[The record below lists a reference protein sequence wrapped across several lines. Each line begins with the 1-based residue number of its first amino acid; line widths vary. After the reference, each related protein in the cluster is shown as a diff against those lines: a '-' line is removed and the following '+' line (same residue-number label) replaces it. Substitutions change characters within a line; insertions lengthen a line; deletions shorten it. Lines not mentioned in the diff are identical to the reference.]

1 MTALQG
7 QLTGARPGSWI
18 DGRDRRRSS
27 YDDGQPPARHVTV
40 VMTRK
45 RAATIDDV
53 RPSSEVPAGTS
64 GHRDELAIEQTYV
77 TALYGRLDELRTRAR
92 ADLSDV
98 RLQRVSGLTHQG
110 RSERDS
116 RASMLE
122 DRVAQLDGV
131 EEGLCFGRIDRI
143 DDEQFY
149 IGRIGVASPTYDRLL
164 VDWRAPAARP
174 FYAATPR
181 APQGVVRRRHIRTRQ
196 RVVLGIE
203 DDVLDMARVSDDD
216 QRHLAGEGALL
227 AALNAG
233 RTGHMRD
240 IVATIQAEQ
249 DAVIRAGLD
258 GVLVVEGGPGT
269 GKTAV
274 ALHRAAYLLYEH
286 RRQLAS
292 RGVLVVGPGDVF
304 LRYIERV
311 LPSLGETGVLLSTI
325 SGLYRA
331 SRVTAEESDAVAAV
345 KGALWMA
352 DVLGNSIRIHQ
363 SLPSDVIEIR
373 YGRTTLEIDRN
384 EVARCRGRARRSHR
398 PHNRARAVFLRE
410 LLNGLTEQAARALDQ
425 DVLDAASREDLT
437 SELREHERVVEVL
450 DAFWPVLTPEDVLRT
465 LLTDQRVLARAADQL
480 PAADRLLLARPPEHG
495 WTAAD
500 MPLLD
505 ELAERLGSTAPAD
518 PAAVARRAEEAAE
531 EGYAADVLA
540 ELELMVPVDASLV
553 AARYRGTPTRHTTA
567 ERAGADRAWAY
578 GHVIVDEAQ
587 ELSPMAWR
595 MLTRRCPSRSMT
607 VVGDL
612 AQASG
617 PSSLRSWAQALDPYA
632 RSRWSRVELTVNYRT
647 PTEIMAVAADVLRSA
662 DPKAR
667 APEAIRSVGADP
679 VAVQV
684 PAAQLAAA
692 VAQLAGEQTAAFAAN
707 ETGGT
712 VGIIVPVVHLPA
724 VATAVSLEIPGA
736 STAGRVSLDTPAVV
750 LTPRLTKGL
759 EFDTVIVVEPTAIVA
774 ERDRGKHDLYV
785 ALSRATQRLIVV
797 HAEPLPD
804 GMARITHVGAVGL
817 SRS

>member
-1 MTALQG
+1 M
-7 QLTGARPGSWI
+7 
-18 DGRDRRRSS
+18 
-27 YDDGQPPARHVTV
+27 
-40 VMTRK
+40 
-45 RAATIDDV
+45 AT
-53 RPSSEVPAGTS
+53 
-64 GHRDELAIEQTYV
+64 EQTYI
-77 TALYGRLDELRTRAR
+77 TDLYRRVDELRARAR

-98 RLQRVSGLTHQG
+98 RLTRVSGLTHQG

-122 DRVAQLDGV
+122 DRVAQLDGI
-131 EEGLCFGRIDRI
+131 EEGLCFGRIDRA

-203 DDVLDMARVSDDD
+203 DDVLDMDNVSEDD

-233 RTGHMRD
+233 RTGHMSD

-274 ALHRAAYLLYEH
+274 ALHRAAFLLYEH

-325 SGLYRA
+325 SGLYRGA
-331 SRVTAEESDAVAAV
+331 RVTADESDAVATV
-345 KGALWMA
+345 KGDLRMA
-352 DVLGNSIRIHQ
+352 DVLGHAVRLHQ
-363 SLPSDVIEIR
+363 SLPNGTFEIR
-373 YGRTTLEIDRN
+373 YGRTTLAIDRN
-384 EVARCRGRARRSHR
+384 EVARCRGKARRSR
-398 PHNRARAVFLRE
+398 QPHNRARAVFLRE
-410 LLNGLTEQAARALDQ
+410 LLNGLARQTARALDQ
-425 DVLDAASREDLT
+425 DVLDAGSREDLI
-437 SELREHERVVEVL
+437 SELREHEPVIQAL
-450 DAFWPVLTPEDVLRT
+450 DACWPVLNPEEVLRS
-465 LLTDQRVLARAADQL
+465 LFADQQAL
-480 PAADRLLLARPPEHG
+480 DRAADRLTGPDRQLLTRPAGYG

-505 ELAERLGSTAPAD
+505 ELAERLGSIAPAD
-518 PAAVARRAEEAAE
+518 PAAVARQAEEAAE

-540 ELELMVPVDASLV
+540 ELDLMVPVDASLV
-553 AARYRGTPTRHTTA
+553 AARYRGTPTRQTTA

-612 AQASG
+612 AQATG

-662 DPKAR
+662 DPQAR
-667 APEAIRSVGADP
+667 PPEAIRSVGEQP
-679 VAVQV
+679 VAVRV
-684 PAAQLAAA
+684 PAD
-692 VAQLAGEQTAAFAAN
+692 QLAGEVARLAGEQATAFGAS

-712 VGIIVPVVHLPA
+712 VGIIVPAVHLSA
-724 VATAVSLEIPGA
+724 VAAAVQREIPAA
-736 STAGRVSLDTPAVV
+736 STSGRASLDTPAVV
-750 LTPRLTKGL
+750 LTARTTKGL
-759 EFDTVIVVEPTAIVA
+759 EFDAVIVVEPAAIVA
-774 ERDRGKHDLYV
+774 ERRRGEHDLYV
-785 ALSRATQRLIVV
+785 ALSRATQRLIVA
-797 HAEPLPD
+797 HAQPLPE
-804 GMARITHVGAVGL
+804 GMTRLA
-817 SRS
+817 SSS

>member
-1 MTALQG
+1 MY
-7 QLTGARPGSWI
+7 
-18 DGRDRRRSS
+18 RR
-27 YDDGQPPARHVTV
+27 V
-40 VMTRK
+40 
-45 RAATIDDV
+45 
-53 RPSSEVPAGTS
+53 
-64 GHRDELAIEQTYV
+64 
-77 TALYGRLDELRTRAR
+77 DELRARAR
-92 ADLSDV
+92 GELSDV

-122 DRVAQLDGV
+122 DRVAQLDGI
-131 EEGLCFGRIDRI
+131 EEGLCFGRIDRT

-181 APQGVVRRRHIRTRQ
+181 APQEVVRRRHIRTRQ

-203 DDVLDMARVSDDD
+203 DDVLDLDAVSAAD

-249 DAVIRAGLD
+249 DAVIRSGLD

-325 SGLYRA
+325 SGLYRPA
-331 SRVTAEESDAVAAV
+331 RVTAEEPDPVAAV
-345 KGALWMA
+345 KGDLRMA
-352 DVLGNSIRIHQ
+352 DVLGHAIRLHQ
-363 SLPSDVIEIR
+363 TLPEQTIEVR

-384 EVARCRGRARRSHR
+384 EVARCRERARRSRR

-410 LLNGLTEQAARALDQ
+410 LLNGLVRQVARALDQ
-425 DVLDAASREDLT
+425 DVLDTASREDLL
-437 SELREHERVVEVL
+437 SELREHDRVVAAL
-450 DAFWPVLTPEDVLRT
+450 DAFWPVLAPEDVLRS
-465 LLTDQRVLARAADQL
+465 LLTDPQGRARAAGRL
-480 PAADRLLLARPPEHG
+480 APAEQLLLARPAQHG

-505 ELAERLGSTAPAD
+505 ELADRLGSITPAD
-518 PAAVARRAEEAAE
+518 PAAVARRSEEEAE
-531 EGYAADVLA
+531 EGYAAAMLD
-540 ELELMVPVDASLV
+540 ELDLVVPVDASVV
-553 AARYRGTPTRHTTA
+553 AARYRGTPTRQTTA
-567 ERAGADRAWAY
+567 ERAETDQAWAY

-595 MLTRRCPSRSMT
+595 MLARRCPSRSMT

-617 PSSLRSWAQALDPYA
+617 PSSLRTWEEALDPYA
-632 RSRWSRVELTVNYRT
+632 RGHWSRVELTVNYRT
-647 PTEIMAVAADVLRSA
+647 PTEIMAVAADVLAGRRPTGPSARGDPLRRRTAARRTGAASRPGHRSCPVGRRTGRRIRHGRIRRDRRDHRCGQSAPRCRCGGERGAAGSLHVRPGEPGLSGRRPDRPDDEGAGVRHGDRGRTRGDRGRAGSRSA
-662 DPKAR
+662 
-667 APEAIRSVGADP
+667 
-679 VAVQV
+679 
-684 PAAQLAAA
+684 
-692 VAQLAGEQTAAFAAN
+692 
-707 ETGGT
+707 
-712 VGIIVPVVHLPA
+712 
-724 VATAVSLEIPGA
+724 
-736 STAGRVSLDTPAVV
+736 
-750 LTPRLTKGL
+750 
-759 EFDTVIVVEPTAIVA
+759 
-774 ERDRGKHDLYV
+774 
-785 ALSRATQRLIVV
+785 
-797 HAEPLPD
+797 
-804 GMARITHVGAVGL
+804 
-817 SRS
+817 

>member
-1 MTALQG
+1 MA
-7 QLTGARPGSWI
+7 
-18 DGRDRRRSS
+18 
-27 YDDGQPPARHVTV
+27 
-40 VMTRK
+40 
-45 RAATIDDV
+45 
-53 RPSSEVPAGTS
+53 PSGWT
-64 GHRDELAIEQTYV
+64 RDELAVEQAYI
-77 TALYGRLDELRTRAR
+77 TALYRRVDELRARAR
-92 ADLSDV
+92 SDLSDI

-122 DRVAQLDGV
+122 DRVAQLDGI
-131 EEGLCFGRIDRI
+131 EEGLCFGRIDRT

-203 DDVLDMARVSDDD
+203 DDVLDLNAVSAAD

-240 IVATIQAEQ
+240 MVATIQAEQ
-249 DAVIRAGLD
+249 DAVIRSGLD

-286 RRQLAS
+286 RLQLAS

-325 SGLYRA
+325 SGLYRGA
-331 SRVTAEESDAVAAV
+331 RVTAEEPDPVAAV
-345 KGALWMA
+345 KGDLRMA
-352 DVLGNSIRIHQ
+352 DVLGRAIRLHQ
-363 SLPSDVIEIR
+363 TLPEQTIEVR
-373 YGRTTLEIDRN
+373 YGRTTLEIERN
-384 EVARCRGRARRSHR
+384 EVARCRERARRSRR
-398 PHNRARAVFLRE
+398 PHNGARAVFLRE
-410 LLNGLTEQAARALDQ
+410 LLNGLVRQVARALDQ
-425 DVLDAASREDLT
+425 DVLDAAAREDLV
-437 SELREHERVVEVL
+437 SELREHDRVVAAL

-465 LLTDQRVLARAADQL
+465 LLTDPQVRTRAADRFG
-480 PAADRLLLARPPEHG
+480 PAEQHLLGRPAQHG

-505 ELAERLGSTAPAD
+505 ELADRLGSITPAD
-518 PAAVARRAEEAAE
+518 PAAVARRSEEEAE
-531 EGYAADVLA
+531 EGYAAAMLD
-540 ELELMVPVDASLV
+540 ELDLMVPVDASVV
-553 AARYRGTPTRHTTA
+553 AARYRGTPTRQTAA
-567 ERAGADRAWAY
+567 ERAGSDQAWAY

-595 MLTRRCPSRSMT
+595 MLARRCPSRSMT

-632 RSRWSRVELTVNYRT
+632 RGHWSRVELTVNYRT
-647 PTEIMAVAADVLRSA
+647 PTEIMAVAADVLRVA
-662 DPKAR
+662 DPQAR
-667 APEAIRSVGADP
+667 APEAIRSVGEQPLAVPVRPADLATE
-679 VAVQV
+679 VAR
-684 PAAQLAAA
+684 LAA
-692 VAQLAGEQTAAFAAN
+692 EQAAAFASGGS
-707 ETGGT
+707 GGT
-712 VGIIVPVVHLPA
+712 VGIIVASAQLPD
-724 VATAVSLEIPGA
+724 VAAAVSEALPEA
-736 STAGRVSLDTPAVV
+736 STSGRASLDTPAVV
-750 LTPRLTKGL
+750 LTPRTTKGL
-759 EFDTVIVVEPTAIVA
+759 EFDTVIVVEPAAIVA
-774 ERDRGKHDLYV
+774 ERDRGQHDLYV
-785 ALSRATQRLIVV
+785 ALSRATQRLFVV
-797 HAEPLPD
+797 HADPLPD
-804 GMARITHVGAVGL
+804 GMVTLRTAASDIQP
-817 SRS
+817 

>member
-1 MTALQG
+1 M
-7 QLTGARPGSWI
+7 
-18 DGRDRRRSS
+18 
-27 YDDGQPPARHVTV
+27 
-40 VMTRK
+40 
-45 RAATIDDV
+45 AT
-53 RPSSEVPAGTS
+53 
-64 GHRDELAIEQTYV
+64 EQIYIS
-77 TALYGRLDELRTRAR
+77 ALYRRVDELRVRAR
-92 ADLSDV
+92 SDLSDV

-122 DRVAQLDGV
+122 DRVAQLDGI
-131 EEGLCFGRIDRI
+131 EEGLCFGRID
-143 DDEQFY
+143 DADGEQFY
-149 IGRIGVASPTYDRLL
+149 IGRIGVASPNYDRLL

-203 DDVLDMARVSDDD
+203 DDVLDIDSVSEDD

-233 RTGHMRD
+233 RTGHMGD

-249 DAVIRAGLD
+249 DAVIRSGLD

-325 SGLYRA
+325 SGLYRGA
-331 SRVTAEESDAVAAV
+331 RVTAEEEDAVAAV
-345 KGALWMA
+345 KGDVRIA
-352 DVLGNSIRIHQ
+352 DVLGHTIRLHQ
-363 SLPSDVIEIR
+363 SLPDESLEIR
-373 YGRTTLEIDRN
+373 YGRTTLVISRN
-384 EVARCRGRARRSHR
+384 EVARCRGRARRSRR

-410 LLNGLTEQAARALDQ
+410 LLNGLAGQAARALDQ
-425 DVLDAASREDLT
+425 EVLDASSRSDLIG
-437 SELREHERVVEVL
+437 ELREHEPVIDAL
-450 DAFWPVLTPEDVLRT
+450 DSFWPVLTPEDVLRT
-465 LLTDQRVLARAADQL
+465 LYADAQTL
-480 PAADRLLLARPPEHG
+480 SRAADRLAPAEQQLLARPAESG

-505 ELAERLGSTAPAD
+505 ELAERLGTIAPAD
-518 PAAVARRAEEAAE
+518 PAALARAAEEAAE
-531 EGYAADVLA
+531 EGYAAEMLA
-540 ELELMVPVDASLV
+540 ELDLMVPVDASLV

-567 ERAGADRAWAY
+567 ERAESDRAWAY

-595 MLTRRCPSRSMT
+595 MLARRCPSRSMT

-617 PSSLRSWAQALDPYA
+617 PSSLRTWGQALDPQA
-632 RSRWSRVELTVNYRT
+632 RGRWRPVELTVNYRT
-647 PTEIMAVAADVLRSA
+647 PTEIMAVAADVLHTA
-662 DPKAR
+662 DPKAK
-667 APEAIRSVGADP
+667 APEAIRSAGEAP
-679 VAVQV
+679 VAVRV
-684 PAAQLAAA
+684 SAGELAAE
-692 VAQLAGEQTAAFAAN
+692 VARLAGAQAAAYAAGKS
-707 ETGGT
+707 GGT
-712 VGIIVPVVHLPA
+712 VGIIVPTVHLAA
-724 VATAVSLEIPGA
+724 VAEAVRSQIPGA
-736 STAGRVSLDTPAVV
+736 STSGRASLDTPAVV
-750 LTPRLTKGL
+750 LTPRTTKGL
-759 EFDTVIVVEPTAIVA
+759 EFDTVLVVEPAAIVT
-774 ERDRGKHDLYV
+774 ERDRGRHDLYV

-797 HAEPLPD
+797 HADPLPD
-804 GMARITHVGAVGL
+804 GMARLTP
-817 SRS
+817 SS

>member
-1 MTALQG
+1 
-7 QLTGARPGSWI
+7 
-18 DGRDRRRSS
+18 
-27 YDDGQPPARHVTV
+27 V
-40 VMTRK
+40 RK
-45 RAATIDDV
+45 RATTIDDP
-53 RPSSEVPAGTS
+53 RASTAGSLATS
-64 GHRDELAIEQTYV
+64 GGTRDDLAAEQAYITS
-77 TALYGRLDELRTRAR
+77 LYERVDELRARVR

-122 DRVAQLDGV
+122 DRVAQLDGI
-131 EEGLCFGRIDRI
+131 EEGLCFGRIDRT
-143 DDEQFY
+143 DGEQFY
-149 IGRIGVASPTYDRLL
+149 IGRIGVASPNYDRLL

-181 APQGVVRRRHIRTRQ
+181 APQGVVRRRHLRTRR

-203 DDVLDMARVSDDD
+203 DDVLDIDAVSEAD
-216 QRHLAGEGALL
+216 QRHLAGEGALI

-249 DAVIRAGLD
+249 DAVIRSGLD

-325 SGLYRA
+325 SGLYRG
-331 SRVTAEESDAVAAV
+331 SRVTSEEGDAVAAV
-345 KGALWMA
+345 KGDLRMA
-352 DVLGNSIRIHQ
+352 GVLGHAIRLHQ
-363 SLPSDVIEIR
+363 SLPTRVIEFR
-373 YGRTTLEIDRN
+373 YGRTTLEMDVN
-384 EVARCRGRARRSHR
+384 EVARCRGRARRSRR
-398 PHNRARAVFLRE
+398 PHNRARAVFFRE
-410 LLNGLTEQAARALDQ
+410 LLNGLVAQAARALDQ
-425 DVLDAASREDLT
+425 DILDADSRADLI
-437 SELREHERVVEVL
+437 SELGEHDPVVEIL
-450 DAFWPVLTPEDVLRT
+450 DAHWPVLRPEEVLGT
-465 LLTDQRVLARAADQL
+465 LYADPQFLTRAADQL
-480 PAADRLLLARPPEHG
+480 PVADRGLLARPAGHG

-505 ELAERLGSTAPAD
+505 ELAERLGTVTPAD
-518 PAAVARRAEEAAE
+518 PAAVARRGDEAAE
-531 EGYAADVLA
+531 EGYAEEMLA
-540 ELELMVPVDASLV
+540 ELDLVVPVDASLV
-553 AARYRGTPTRHTTA
+553 AARYRGTPTRQTTA

-578 GHVIVDEAQ
+578 GHVIIDEAQ

-595 MLTRRCPSRSMT
+595 MLARRCPSRSMT

-617 PSSLRSWAQALDPYA
+617 PASLRSWAQALDSYA
-632 RSRWSRVELTVNYRT
+632 PGHWRRVELTVNYRT
-647 PTEIMAVAADVLRSA
+647 PVEIMGLAADVLRVA
-662 DPKAR
+662 DPHLR
-667 APEAIRSVGADP
+667 PPDAIRSVGEGP
-679 VAVQV
+679 VAVGV
-684 PAAQLAAA
+684 PARALAAE
-692 VAQLAGEQTAAFAAN
+692 VARVAGDQAARYAAE

-712 VGIIVPVVHLPA
+712 VGIIAAGVDLASVAEA
-724 VATAVSLEIPGA
+724 VAQAIPGA
-736 STAGRVSLDTPAVV
+736 STSGRASLDSPAVV
-750 LTPRLTKGL
+750 LTPRTTKGL

-774 ERDRGKHDLYV
+774 ERDRGRHDLYV
-785 ALSRATQRLIVV
+785 ALSRATQRLVVV
-797 HAEPLPD
+797 HSADLPE
-804 GMARITHVGAVGL
+804 GMDRLVPTE
-817 SRS
+817 

>member
-1 MTALQG
+1 M
-7 QLTGARPGSWI
+7 S
-18 DGRDRRRSS
+18 
-27 YDDGQPPARHVTV
+27 
-40 VMTRK
+40 RK

-53 RPSSEVPAGTS
+53 RAGTGASVATS
-64 GHRDELAIEQTYV
+64 GGGRDELLVEQAYI
-77 TALYGRLDELRTRAR
+77 TALYRRVDELRARAR

-116 RASMLE
+116 RAGMLE
-122 DRVAQLDGV
+122 DRVAQLDGI
-131 EEGLCFGRIDRI
+131 EEGLCFGRIDRS

-203 DDVLDMARVSDDD
+203 DDVLDMDAVSEVD
-216 QRHLAGEGALL
+216 QRQLAGEGALL

-249 DAVIRAGLD
+249 DSVIRAGLD

-325 SGLYRA
+325 SGLYRG
-331 SRVTAEESDAVAAV
+331 SRVTAEEADEVAAV
-345 KGALWMA
+345 KGAAGMA
-352 DVLGNSIRIHQ
+352 DVLGRAIRLHQ
-363 SLPSDVIEIR
+363 SLPDRVVEIR
-373 YGRTTLEIDRN
+373 YGRMTLEIDRN
-384 EVARCRGRARRSHR
+384 EVARCRGRARRSRR

-410 LLNGLTEQAARALDQ
+410 LLNGLATQAAHSLDQ
-425 DVLDAASREDLT
+425 DFLEAGAREDLIG
-437 SELREHERVVEVL
+437 ELREYEPVVQVL
-450 DAFWPVLTPEDVLRT
+450 DDCWPVLGPEDVLRT
-465 LLTDQRVLARAADQL
+465 LFIDGSALGRAADQL
-480 PAADRLLLARPPEHG
+480 PAADRKLLVRPAGHG

-505 ELAERLGSTAPAD
+505 ELDDRLGTIAPAD
-518 PAAVARRAEEAAE
+518 PTAVARQADEAAE
-531 EGYAADVLA
+531 EGYAAEVLA
-540 ELELMVPVDASLV
+540 ELDLMVPVDASLV
-553 AARYRGTPTRHTTA
+553 AARYRGTANRQSTA

-595 MLTRRCPSRSMT
+595 MLARRCPSRSMT

-617 PSSLRSWAQALDPYA
+617 PSSLRSWAEALDPYA
-632 RSRWSRVELTVNYRT
+632 RGHWSRVELTVNYRT
-647 PTEIMAVAADVLRSA
+647 PTEIMAVASDVLHSA
-662 DPKAR
+662 DPRAR
-667 APEAIRSVGADP
+667 APEAIRSVGEQP
-679 VAVQV
+679 LAVTV
-684 PAAQLAAA
+684 PADGVAAEVARLAAGQA
-692 VAQLAGEQTAAFAAN
+692 SRFAADDR
-707 ETGGT
+707 GGT
-712 VGIIVPVVHLPA
+712 VGIIAPGALLPA
-724 VATAVSLEIPGA
+724 VSAAVAREIPGA
-736 STAGRVSLDTPAVV
+736 STSGRASLDTPAVV
-750 LTPRLTKGL
+750 LTARTTKGL
-759 EFDTVIVVEPTAIVA
+759 EFDTVIVVEPAAIVA
-774 ERDRGKHDLYV
+774 ERDRGQHDLYV

-797 HAEPLPD
+797 HADPLPD
-804 GMARITHVGAVGL
+804 GMARLAHT
-817 SRS
+817 

>member
-1 MTALQG
+1 MA
-7 QLTGARPGSWI
+7 
-18 DGRDRRRSS
+18 
-27 YDDGQPPARHVTV
+27 
-40 VMTRK
+40 
-45 RAATIDDV
+45 
-53 RPSSEVPAGTS
+53 PSGNT
-64 GHRDELAIEQTYV
+64 RDELAKEQAYI
-77 TALYGRLDELRTRAR
+77 TALYRRVDELRARAR

-98 RLQRVSGLTHQG
+98 RMQRVSGLTHQG

-116 RASMLE
+116 RAGMLE
-122 DRVAQLDGV
+122 DRVAQLDGI

-149 IGRIGVASPTYDRLL
+149 IGRIGVASPSYDRLL

-203 DDVLDMARVSDDD
+203 DDVLDLNAVSAAD

-249 DAVIRAGLD
+249 DAVIRSGLE

-331 SRVTAEESDAVAAV
+331 ARVTAEEPDPVAAV
-345 KGALWMA
+345 KGDLRMA
-352 DVLGNSIRIHQ
+352 DVLGRAIRLHQ
-363 SLPSDVIEIR
+363 TLPEQTIEVR
-373 YGRTTLEIDRN
+373 YGRTTLEVDRN
-384 EVARCRGRARRSHR
+384 EVARCREQARRARR

-410 LLNGLTEQAARALDQ
+410 LLNGLVRQVARALDQ
-425 DVLDAASREDLT
+425 EVLDAASREDLV
-437 SELREHERVVEVL
+437 SELREHDRVVAAL
-450 DAFWPVLTPEDVLRT
+450 DTCWPVLAPEYVLRS
-465 LLTDQRVLARAADQL
+465 LLTDPQVRAHAAGRLAPAEQQL
-480 PAADRLLLARPPEHG
+480 LSRPAQHG

-505 ELAERLGSTAPAD
+505 ELADRLGSITPAD
-518 PAAVARRAEEAAE
+518 PAALARRSAEEAE
-531 EGYAADVLA
+531 EGYAAAMLD
-540 ELELMVPVDASLV
+540 ELDLIVPVDASMV
-553 AARYRGTPTRHTTA
+553 AARYRGTPTRQTTA
-567 ERAGADRAWAY
+567 ERAGSDQTWAY

-595 MLTRRCPSRSMT
+595 MLARRCPSRSMT

-617 PSSLRSWAQALDPYA
+617 PSSLRTWAQALDPYA
-632 RSRWSRVELTVNYRT
+632 GGHWRRVELTVNYRT
-647 PTEIMAVAADVLRSA
+647 PTEIMAVAADALRAA
-662 DPKAR
+662 DPQAR
-667 APEAIRSVGADP
+667 APEAIRSVGEQPLAVPVRPADLATE
-679 VAVQV
+679 VAR
-684 PAAQLAAA
+684 LAA
-692 VAQLAGEQTAAFAAN
+692 EQAAAFAAGGS
-707 ETGGT
+707 GGT
-712 VGIIVPVVHLPA
+712 VGI
-724 VATAVSLEIPGA
+724 
-736 STAGRVSLDTPAVV
+736 
-750 LTPRLTKGL
+750 
-759 EFDTVIVVEPTAIVA
+759 
-774 ERDRGKHDLYV
+774 
-785 ALSRATQRLIVV
+785 
-797 HAEPLPD
+797 
-804 GMARITHVGAVGL
+804 
-817 SRS
+817 

>member
-1 MTALQG
+1 MA
-7 QLTGARPGSWI
+7 
-18 DGRDRRRSS
+18 
-27 YDDGQPPARHVTV
+27 
-40 VMTRK
+40 
-45 RAATIDDV
+45 
-53 RPSSEVPAGTS
+53 TS
-64 GHRDELAIEQTYV
+64 GGTRDDLAAEQAYITS
-77 TALYGRLDELRTRAR
+77 LYERVDELRARAR

-122 DRVAQLDGV
+122 DRVAQLDGI
-131 EEGLCFGRIDRI
+131 EEGLCFGRIDRT
-143 DDEQFY
+143 DGEQFY

-181 APQGVVRRRHIRTRQ
+181 APQGVVRRRHLRTRQ

-203 DDVLDMARVSDDD
+203 DDVLDIDAVSQAD

-227 AALNAG
+227 AAVNAG

-249 DAVIRAGLD
+249 DAVIRSDLD

-325 SGLYRA
+325 SGLYRG
-331 SRVTAEESDAVAAV
+331 SRVTAEETDAVAGV
-345 KGALWMA
+345 KGDLRMSHALGQA
-352 DVLGNSIRIHQ
+352 IRLHQ
-363 SLPSDVIEIR
+363 TLPDEPIEVR
-373 YGRTTLEIDRN
+373 YGRATLLVDVNEI
-384 EVARCRGRARRSHR
+384 ARCRGRARRSAR

-410 LLNGLTEQAARALDQ
+410 LLNGLAAQAAQALGQDALDA
-425 DVLDAASREDLT
+425 DSRTDLISELGEHDPVVAILDA
-437 SELREHERVVEVL
+437 H
-450 DAFWPVLTPEDVLRT
+450 WPVLQPEGVLRAVY
-465 LLTDQRVLARAADQL
+465 TDPKVLARASDQL
-480 PAADRLLLARPPEHG
+480 PAAGRELLARPVGHG

-505 ELAERLGSTAPAD
+505 ELAERLGTITPAD
-518 PAAVARRAEEAAE
+518 PAAVARRADEAAE
-531 EGYAADVLA
+531 EGYAGEMLA
-540 ELELMVPVDASLV
+540 ELDLMVPVDASLV
-553 AARYRGTPTRHTTA
+553 AARYRGTPTRQTTA

-595 MLTRRCPSRSMT
+595 MLARRCPSRSMT

-617 PSSLRSWAQALDPYA
+617 PASLRSWEQALDSYA
-632 RSRWSRVELTVNYRT
+632 PGLWRRVELTINYRT
-647 PTEIMAVAADVLRSA
+647 PVEIMGLAADVLRSA
-662 DPKAR
+662 DRQLR
-667 APEAIRSVGADP
+667 APEAIRSVGEDP

-684 PAAQLAAA
+684 SAATVGTEVARLAAEQAAFYAAQ
-692 VAQLAGEQTAAFAAN
+692 ES
-707 ETGGT
+707 GGT
-712 VGIIVPVVHLPA
+712 VGIIVAEVALSSVAQA
-724 VATAVSLEIPGA
+724 VGETVPGA
-736 STAGRVSLDTPAVV
+736 STSGRASLDSPAVV
-750 LTPRLTKGL
+750 LTPRTTKGL
-759 EFDTVIVVEPTAIVA
+759 EFDTVIVVQPAAIA
-774 ERDRGKHDLYV
+774 TERARGMHDLYV

-797 HAEPLPD
+797 
-804 GMARITHVGAVGL
+804 
-817 SRS
+817 

>member
-1 MTALQG
+1 M
-7 QLTGARPGSWI
+7 S
-18 DGRDRRRSS
+18 
-27 YDDGQPPARHVTV
+27 
-40 VMTRK
+40 RK

-53 RPSSEVPAGTS
+53 RAGTEASVATSS
-64 GHRDELAIEQTYV
+64 GGRDELAVEQAYI
-77 TALYGRLDELRTRAR
+77 TALYRRVDELRARAR

-116 RASMLE
+116 RAGMLE
-122 DRVAQLDGV
+122 DRVAQLDGI
-131 EEGLCFGRIDRI
+131 EEGLCFGRLDRS

-203 DDVLDMARVSDDD
+203 DDVLDIDAVSEVD

-249 DAVIRAGLD
+249 DSVIRAGLD

-325 SGLYRA
+325 SGLYRG
-331 SRVTAEESDAVAAV
+331 SRVTAEEADEVAAV
-345 KGALWMA
+345 KGAAGMT
-352 DVLGNSIRIHQ
+352 DVLGRAIRLHQ
-363 SLPSDVIEIR
+363 SLPDRVVEIR
-373 YGRTTLEIDRN
+373 YGRMTLEIDRN
-384 EVARCRGRARRSHR
+384 EVARCRGRARRSR
-398 PHNRARAVFLRE
+398 QPHNRARAVFLRE
-410 LLNGLTEQAARALDQ
+410 LLNGLATQAAHSLDQ
-425 DVLDAASREDLT
+425 DFLESGAREDLI
-437 SELREHERVVEVL
+437 SELREYDPVVQVL
-450 DAFWPVLTPEDVLRT
+450 DDCWPVLGPEDVLRT
-465 LLTDQRVLARAADQL
+465 LFSDPSALARAADQL
-480 PAADRLLLARPPEHG
+480 PAAGRHLLTRPAGHG

-505 ELAERLGSTAPAD
+505 ELDDRLGTIAPAD
-518 PAAVARRAEEAAE
+518 PTAVARQAAEAAE
-531 EGYAADVLA
+531 EGYAAEVLA
-540 ELELMVPVDASLV
+540 ELDLMVPVDASLV
-553 AARYRGTPTRHTTA
+553 AARYRGTPNRQSTA

-595 MLTRRCPSRSMT
+595 MLARRCPSRSMT

-617 PSSLRSWAQALDPYA
+617 PSSLRSWAEALDPYA
-632 RSRWSRVELTVNYRT
+632 RGHWSRVELTVNYRT
-647 PTEIMAVAADVLRSA
+647 PAEIMAVAAEVLHSA
-662 DPKAR
+662 DPRAR
-667 APEAIRSVGADP
+667 APEAIRSVGEQP
-679 VAVQV
+679 LAVRV
-684 PAAQLAAA
+684 PATDVAAEVARLAAGQA
-692 VAQLAGEQTAAFAAN
+692 SGFAADDR
-707 ETGGT
+707 GGT
-712 VGIIVPVVHLPA
+712 VGIIAPGALLPA
-724 VATAVSLEIPGA
+724 VSAAVARELPAA
-736 STAGRVSLDTPAVV
+736 STSGRASLDTPAVV
-750 LTPRLTKGL
+750 LTSRTTKGL
-759 EFDTVIVVEPTAIVA
+759 EFDTVIVVEPAAIVA
-774 ERDRGKHDLYV
+774 ERDRGQHDLYV

-797 HAEPLPD
+797 HADPLPD
-804 GMARITHVGAVGL
+804 GMTRLAHT
-817 SRS
+817 

>member
-1 MTALQG
+1 MAP
-7 QLTGARPGSWI
+7 PG
-18 DGRDRRRSS
+18 R
-27 YDDGQPPARHVTV
+27 T
-40 VMTRK
+40 
-45 RAATIDDV
+45 
-53 RPSSEVPAGTS
+53 
-64 GHRDELAIEQTYV
+64 RDELAVEQAYI
-77 TALYGRLDELRTRAR
+77 TALYRRVDELRVRAR
-92 ADLSDV
+92 RDLSDV

-122 DRVAQLDGV
+122 DRVAQLDGI
-131 EEGLCFGRIDRI
+131 EEGLCFGRIDRA
-143 DDEQFY
+143 DDEQLY

-203 DDVLDMARVSDDD
+203 DDVLDLSAVSAAD

-249 DAVIRAGLD
+249 DAVIRSGLD

-311 LPSLGETGVLLSTI
+311 LPSLGESGVLLSTI
-325 SGLYRA
+325 SGLYRPA
-331 SRVTAEESDAVAAV
+331 RVTAEEPDPVAAV
-345 KGALWMA
+345 KGDLRMA
-352 DVLGNSIRIHQ
+352 DVLGRAIRLHQ
-363 SLPSDVIEIR
+363 TLPEQTIEVR

-384 EVARCRGRARRSHR
+384 EVARCRERARRSHR

-410 LLNGLTEQAARALDQ
+410 LLNGLVRQVARALDQ
-425 DVLDAASREDLT
+425 DVLDSAAREDLV
-437 SELREHERVVEVL
+437 SEVREHDRVVAAL
-450 DAFWPVLTPEDVLRT
+450 DAFWPVLAPEDVVRS
-465 LLTDQRVLARAADQL
+465 LLTDPQVRARAAGGL
-480 PAADRLLLARPPEHG
+480 TPAEQKLLSRPAQHG

-505 ELAERLGSTAPAD
+505 ELAERLGSITPAD
-518 PAAVARRAEEAAE
+518 PAAVARRSEEEAE
-531 EGYAADVLA
+531 EGYAAAMLD
-540 ELELMVPVDASLV
+540 ELDLMVPVDASVV
-553 AARYRGTPTRHTTA
+553 AARYRGTPTRQTTA
-567 ERAGADRAWAY
+567 ERAETDQAWAY

-595 MLTRRCPSRSMT
+595 MLARR
-607 VVGDL
+607 
-612 AQASG
+612 
-617 PSSLRSWAQALDPYA
+617 
-632 RSRWSRVELTVNYRT
+632 
-647 PTEIMAVAADVLRSA
+647 
-662 DPKAR
+662 
-667 APEAIRSVGADP
+667 
-679 VAVQV
+679 
-684 PAAQLAAA
+684 
-692 VAQLAGEQTAAFAAN
+692 
-707 ETGGT
+707 
-712 VGIIVPVVHLPA
+712 
-724 VATAVSLEIPGA
+724 
-736 STAGRVSLDTPAVV
+736 
-750 LTPRLTKGL
+750 
-759 EFDTVIVVEPTAIVA
+759 
-774 ERDRGKHDLYV
+774 
-785 ALSRATQRLIVV
+785 
-797 HAEPLPD
+797 
-804 GMARITHVGAVGL
+804 
-817 SRS
+817 

>member
-1 MTALQG
+1 MN
-7 QLTGARPGSWI
+7 
-18 DGRDRRRSS
+18 
-27 YDDGQPPARHVTV
+27 
-40 VMTRK
+40 
-45 RAATIDDV
+45 
-53 RPSSEVPAGTS
+53 TS
-64 GHRDELAIEQTYV
+64 GRTRDELAIEQSYI
-77 TALYGRLDELRTRAR
+77 TALYRRVDELRARAR
-92 ADLSDV
+92 GDLSDV
-98 RLQRVSGLTHQG
+98 RLQRVSGLTHQA

-122 DRVAQLDGV
+122 DRVAQLDGI
-131 EEGLCFGRIDRI
+131 EEGLCFGRIDRT

-203 DDVLDMARVSDDD
+203 DDVLDMDAVSAAD
-216 QRHLAGEGALL
+216 QQHLAGEGALL

-249 DAVIRAGLD
+249 DAVIRSGLD

-325 SGLYRA
+325 SGLYRGA
-331 SRVTAEESDAVAAV
+331 RVTAEEADAVAAV
-345 KGALWMA
+345 KGDVRMA
-352 DVLGNSIRIHQ
+352 DVLGHAIRVHQ
-363 SLPSDVIEIR
+363 TLPDEPIEIR
-373 YGRTTLEIDRN
+373 YGRTTLELDRN

-410 LLNGLTEQAARALDQ
+410 LLNGLAGQAARALDQ
-425 DVLDAASREDLT
+425 DVLDAGSREDLI
-437 SELREHERVVEVL
+437 SELREHDRVVETL
-450 DAFWPVLTPEDVLRT
+450 DAFWPILSPEDVLRS
-465 LLTDQRVLARAADQL
+465 LFTDPQARARAADRL
-480 PAADRLLLARPPEHG
+480 PAADRQLLARPTEHG

-500 MPLLD
+500 VPLLD
-505 ELAERLGSTAPAD
+505 ELADRLGSIAPAD
-518 PAAVARRAEEAAE
+518 PAAVARRAEEAAD

-540 ELELMVPVDASLV
+540 ELDLMVPVDASLV
-553 AARYRGTPTRHTTA
+553 AARYRGTSTRHTTA
-567 ERAGADRAWAY
+567 ERADSDRAWAY

-617 PSSLRSWAQALDPYA
+617 PSSLRSWGQALDPYA
-632 RSRWSRVELTVNYRT
+632 RGHWRPVELTVNYRT
-647 PTEIMAVAADVLRSA
+647 PIEIMAVAADVLHSA
-662 DPKAR
+662 DPQAR
-667 APEAIRSVGADP
+667 APEAIRSAGEDP
-679 VAVQV
+679 VAIRTS
-684 PAAQLAAA
+684 AAELASE
-692 VAQLAGEQTAAFAAN
+692 VARLAGEQAATYAAG
-707 ETGGT
+707 ETGGTGGTGGT
-712 VGIIVPVVHLPA
+712 VGVIVPAGNLSSVAAA
-724 VATAVSLEIPGA
+724 VGRVIPGA
-736 STAGRVSLDTPAVV
+736 STTGRASLDTPAVV
-750 LTPRLTKGL
+750 LTPRTTKGL
-759 EFDTVIVVEPTAIVA
+759 EFDTVIVVEPAAIVA
-774 ERDRGKHDLYV
+774 ERDRGQHDLYV

-797 HAEPLPD
+797 HADPLPE
-804 GMARITHVGAVGL
+804 GMVD
-817 SRS
+817 RSSGPRASVS

>member
-1 MTALQG
+1 M
-7 QLTGARPGSWI
+7 S
-18 DGRDRRRSS
+18 
-27 YDDGQPPARHVTV
+27 
-40 VMTRK
+40 RK
-45 RAATIDDV
+45 RATTIDDV
-53 RPSSEVPAGTS
+53 RGSTGGSVATSAGNRDDLATEQAYITS
-64 GHRDELAIEQTYV
+64 
-77 TALYGRLDELRTRAR
+77 LYERVDELRARAR

-122 DRVAQLDGV
+122 DRVAQLEGI
-131 EEGLCFGRIDRI
+131 EEGLCFGRIDRT
-143 DDEQFY
+143 DGEQFY

-181 APQGVVRRRHIRTRQ
+181 SPQGVVRRRHLRTRQ

-203 DDVLDMARVSDDD
+203 DDVLDIDKVSEAD

-249 DAVIRAGLD
+249 DAVIRSELD

-311 LPSLGETGVLLSTI
+311 LPSLGETGVLLSTV
-325 SGLYRA
+325 SGLYRG
-331 SRVTAEESDAVAAV
+331 SRVTAEETDDVAAV
-345 KGALWMA
+345 KGDLRMA
-352 DVLGNSIRIHQ
+352 GVMGQAIRQHQ
-363 SLPSDVIEIR
+363 TLPTAPIEIR
-373 YGRTTLEIDRN
+373 YGRTTLVVDINEI
-384 EVARCRGRARRSHR
+384 ARCRGRARRARR
-398 PHNRARAVFLRE
+398 PHNRARTVFLRE
-410 LLNGLTEQAARALDQ
+410 LLNGLAAQAAQALGQ
-425 DVLDAASREDLT
+425 ESLDADARSDLL
-437 SELREHERVVEVL
+437 SELREHEPVVAIL
-450 DAFWPVLTPEDVLRT
+450 DAHWPVLRPEDVLAA
-465 LLTDQRVLARAADQL
+465 LYTDGKVLARAGDQL
-480 PAADRLLLARPPEHG
+480 PPATRDLLGRPSGHG

-505 ELAERLGSTAPAD
+505 ELAERLGTITPAD
-518 PAAVARRAEEAAE
+518 PAAVARRADEAAE
-531 EGYAADVLA
+531 EGYAEEMLA
-540 ELELMVPVDASLV
+540 ELDLMVPVDASLV
-553 AARYRGTPTRHTTA
+553 AARYRGTPTRQTTA
-567 ERAGADRAWAY
+567 ERAGADQAWAY

-595 MLTRRCPSRSMT
+595 MLARRCPSRSMT

-617 PSSLRSWAQALDPYA
+617 PGSLRSWEQALDSYA
-632 RSRWSRVELTVNYRT
+632 PGHWRRVELTVNYRT
-647 PTEIMAVAADVLRSA
+647 PVEIMRVAADVLA
-662 DPKAR
+662 AAGPQLR
-667 APEAIRSVGADP
+667 APEAIRSVDEDP
-679 VAVQV
+679 VAVEI
-684 PAAQLAAA
+684 PAADLGSEVARLAA
-692 VAQLAGEQTAAFAAN
+692 EQATFYAA
-707 ETGGT
+707 EESGGT
-712 VGIIVPVVHLPA
+712 VGIIVPGTALAA
-724 VATAVSLEIPGA
+724 VAEAVAAAIPGA
-736 STAGRVSLDTPAVV
+736 STSGRASLDCPAVV
-750 LTPRLTKGL
+750 LTPRTTKGL
-759 EFDTVIVVEPTAIVA
+759 EFDTVIVVEPAAIVA
-774 ERDRGKHDLYV
+774 ERDRGLHDLYV

-797 HAEPLPD
+797 HSEPLPAS
-804 GMARITHVGAVGL
+804 MARLKSTE
-817 SRS
+817 